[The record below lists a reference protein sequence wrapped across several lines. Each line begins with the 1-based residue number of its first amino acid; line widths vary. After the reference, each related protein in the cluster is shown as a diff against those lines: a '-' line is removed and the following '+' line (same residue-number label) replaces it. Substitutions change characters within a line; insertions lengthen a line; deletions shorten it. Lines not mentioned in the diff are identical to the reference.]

1 MINNIVGI
9 VEYFFFVSVAIKFTN
24 LVYTTKVDS
33 AVLVCSIVPGNVMP
47 HAYPAACVSDI
58 LENRL
63 VNI

>member
-1 MINNIVGI
+1 M
-9 VEYFFFVSVAIKFTN
+9 N
-24 LVYTTKVDS
+24 LVYTTKVNS